1 MISDAKHLLYFVQQL
16 KACQLNLR
24 FFVLNY
30 EVIFQGVGA
39 FEQLSDPGVGNL
51 NKNFPKIQMPGGVA
65 RGRGGGKLKLRFD
78 WYITNTIIIIVVVVT
93 VIEP

>member
-30 EVIFQGVGA
+30 EVIFPGVGA
-39 FEQLSDPGVGNL
+39 FEELSDPGRGEFEQKFS
-51 NKNFPKIQMPGGVA
+51 KNPNARGVA
-65 RGRGGGKLKLRFD
+65 RGEGGRD
-78 WYITNTIIIIVVVVT
+78 VEASI
-93 VIEP
+93 

>member
-51 NKNFPKIQMPGGVA
+51 NKNFPKIQMHGGLPG
-65 RGRGGGKLKLRFD
+65 D

-93 VIEP
+93 VIQP